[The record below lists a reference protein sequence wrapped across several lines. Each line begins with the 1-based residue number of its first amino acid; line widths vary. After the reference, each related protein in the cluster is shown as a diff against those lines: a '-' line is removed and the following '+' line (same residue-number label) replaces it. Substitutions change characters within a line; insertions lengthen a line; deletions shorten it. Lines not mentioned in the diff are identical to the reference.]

1 MLVVRRNFAGPPQ
14 TPTNFTLVSSTDT
27 SIVVEWIPG
36 YNGGHEKI
44 CDTQTDGHWKNWMS
58 PTPSSMDIK
67 SVRKQNTDTL
77 DGIPF
82 LTDGTVDILCI
93 SVTLLLTWTNF

>member
-1 MLVVRRNFAGPPQ
+1 
-14 TPTNFTLVSSTDT
+14 
-27 SIVVEWIPG
+27 
-36 YNGGHEKI
+36 
-44 CDTQTDGHWKNWMS
+44 MS

-82 LTDGTVDILCI
+82 STDGTVDILCI
-93 SVTLLLTWTNF
+93 SVTLLLMNQIYG